1 MCSGRPLA
9 SFKTERIFCK
19 ACLNWPAKSFASHL
33 PSPVQPTWPAMNT
46 RVPLQ
51 AIPFEKPLARAQP
64 GGCRIFIALTPCEGG
79 REPKASGGFEFR
91 KNQTPRSRK
100 TRSLPPL
107 TGGRQKI
114 PDVSW
119 IASQLEALQLA
130 GLGAGQRVDEVD
142 RARILVRRDA
152 FLHVFLQ
159 LFSGLIVLG
168 KVFFQN
174 YESLHDR
181 AAVGVRRAHHA

>member
-19 ACLNWPAKSFASHL
+19 ACLNWPAKSLASHL
-33 PSPVQPTWPAMNT
+33 PSPVQPTWPAMKT

-64 GGCRIFIALTPCEGG
+64 GGCRIFIAWTPCEGG
-79 REPKASGGFEFR
+79 A
-91 KNQTPRSRK
+91 RSRK

-107 TGGRQKI
+107 SGGQMSH
-114 PDVSW
+114 DSLGT
-119 IASQLEALQLA
+119 SQLEALQLA

-152 FLHVFLQ
+152 LLHMVLQ
-159 LFSGLIVLG
+159 LFHRLIVL
-168 KVFFQN
+168 
-174 YESLHDR
+174 R
-181 AAVGVRRAHHA
+181 